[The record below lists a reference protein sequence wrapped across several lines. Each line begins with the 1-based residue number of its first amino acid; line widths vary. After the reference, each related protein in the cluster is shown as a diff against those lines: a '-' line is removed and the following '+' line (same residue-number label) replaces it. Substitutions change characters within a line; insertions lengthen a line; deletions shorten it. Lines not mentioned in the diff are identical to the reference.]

1 MIADNQTNILTE
13 KNLINNP
20 KTKIIE
26 ILILIEEFQIRKKH
40 HQIIKKMVILKLIVF
55 NLVRKL
61 DQKTLKI
68 FKKNHKMTTLDWKI
82 RTDIKKKN
90 LVKGEDL
97 GQKTNQNYLLKDV
110 IEIQILLIEKE
121 KD

>member
-1 MIADNQTNILTE
+1 M
-13 KNLINNP
+13 
-20 KTKIIE
+20 IE
-26 ILILIEEFQIRKKH
+26 ILILIEESQILKKP

-55 NLVRKL
+55 NLVKKL

-90 LVKGEDL
+90 LLKGEDL
-97 GQKTNQNYLLKDV
+97 GQKTIENYLLKDV
-110 IEIQILLIEKE
+110 IENQILLIKKE